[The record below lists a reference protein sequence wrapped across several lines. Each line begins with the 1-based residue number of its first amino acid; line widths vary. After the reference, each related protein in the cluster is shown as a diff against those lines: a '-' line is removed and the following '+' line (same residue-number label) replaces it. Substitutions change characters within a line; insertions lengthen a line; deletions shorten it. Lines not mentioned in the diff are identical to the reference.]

1 MNSYAF
7 EPYALRSSFP
17 VNDLKYQLPFLEL
30 YRLFSLLATRHHQE
44 PTPLVSSLVIS

>member
-30 YRLFSLLATRHHQE
+30 YRLFSLLAFHPSPSGAHTSR
-44 PTPLVSSLVIS
+44 